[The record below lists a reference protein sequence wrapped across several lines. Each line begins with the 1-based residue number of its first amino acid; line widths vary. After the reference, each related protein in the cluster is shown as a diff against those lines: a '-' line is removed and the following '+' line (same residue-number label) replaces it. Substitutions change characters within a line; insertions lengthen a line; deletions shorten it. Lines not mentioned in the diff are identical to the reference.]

1 MQQNNEETTSPQKG
15 TIVTTP
21 GDNTNAAQDSAV
33 FNNNGDHE
41 SSSDDRPEHQ
51 PGFMPGPDYTG
62 TGIFTGYTSDQDVH
76 GNIEEGGV
84 ILEGFLPEDD
94 PSRRRRR
101 SHDAR
106 AQSKRERIQR
116 LSNAVTLDDS
126 AVKPIPIEEDGDE
139 EGNTMEV
146 VPRSNG
152 SEDDDDEEDKSDNH
166 RWLLPLGMLVSCVY
180 YAGNYSAT
188 KFAGEVGKCSSRYDS
203 FWCCL
208 SAG

>member
-101 SHDAR
+101 VMMH
-106 AQSKRERIQR
+106 
-116 LSNAVTLDDS
+116 
-126 AVKPIPIEEDGDE
+126 
-139 EGNTMEV
+139 
-146 VPRSNG
+146 VPRVKENAYRDLSML
-152 SEDDDDEEDKSDNH
+152 S
-166 RWLLPLGMLVSCVY
+166 RWMI
-180 YAGNYSAT
+180 
-188 KFAGEVGKCSSRYDS
+188 RQ
-203 FWCCL
+203 
-208 SAG
+208 

>member
-1 MQQNNEETTSPQKG
+1 M
-15 TIVTTP
+15 
-21 GDNTNAAQDSAV
+21 
-33 FNNNGDHE
+33 
-41 SSSDDRPEHQ
+41 
-51 PGFMPGPDYTG
+51 
-62 TGIFTGYTSDQDVH
+62 
-76 GNIEEGGV
+76 
-84 ILEGFLPEDD
+84 
-94 PSRRRRR
+94 
-101 SHDAR
+101 
-106 AQSKRERIQR
+106 
-116 LSNAVTLDDS
+116 
-126 AVKPIPIEEDGDE
+126 KPIPIEEDGDE